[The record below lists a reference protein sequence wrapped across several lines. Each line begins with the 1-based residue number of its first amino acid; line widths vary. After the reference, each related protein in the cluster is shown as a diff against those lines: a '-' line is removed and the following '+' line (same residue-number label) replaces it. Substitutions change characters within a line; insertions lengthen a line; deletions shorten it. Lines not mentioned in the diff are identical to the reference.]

1 MAHKV
6 LLTLSSHPKHQ
17 KKLFHHIG
25 EFVNKLSPLGLELTD
40 AWYTVY
46 GDAPEILLGFV
57 PRNHKDEQL
66 QTILRGEQWTK
77 ILDEFKQ
84 YVTDY
89 EQKIVKASSG
99 FQF

>member
-6 LLTLSSHPKHQ
+6 LLTWNSHPAHERE
-17 KKLFHHIG
+17 LFHHVS
-25 EFVNKLSPLGLELTD
+25 ELVNKVSPLGLELKD
-40 AWYTVY
+40 AWYTAY

-57 PRNHKDEQL
+57 PR
-66 QTILRGEQWTK
+66 RGNTEGLEK
-77 ILDEFKQ
+77 ILSSDEWKRILEEFQQ

-89 EQKIVKASSG
+89 EQRIVTASNG